1 MKKQSSMD
9 RSNRSIQ
16 PETTAA
22 TFLGSAT
29 QESYPKG
36 LHAGDRGKPTHLDAG
51 AAESHTRP
59 VEMPHR
65 VDATPANAGRT
76 NTGTNTASGTGSS
89 RRTNMGAG
97 SRPGTA
103 GGPGSSRTG
112 PR

>member
-1 MKKQSSMD
+1 MKKQSSMH
-9 RSNRSIQ
+9 RSNPSIQ

-22 TFLGSAT
+22 TFLGSAR

-65 VDATPANAGRT
+65 ADTASASAGRT
-76 NTGTNTASGTGSS
+76 NTGTNTGAATGSS
-89 RRTNMGAG
+89 RQTNMGAG
-97 SRPGTA
+97 SRPGA
-103 GGPGSSRTG
+103 ASGPGSSRTG